1 MLARLAPGSTTEVMQ
16 ELHAFLSHLNISGL
30 GLVAATERS
39 PLVSLLVSA
48 RPRNPEGPSVWLG
61 GAFTVSPGIQQVPS
75 CVRGRFK
82 GRACD

>member
-1 MLARLAPGSTTEVMQ
+1 MQ
-16 ELHAFLSHLNISGL
+16 ELYAFLAHLNISGL

-48 RPRNPEGPSVWLG
+48 RPRNPCGSVWLG
-61 GAFTVSPGIQQVPS
+61 GAFTGPPGLQQVPS
-75 CVRGRFK
+75 CVSGWFK